1 MEEKEKS
8 AVDAYAKQQYIS
20 DYRISLNFIKLKKQD
35 KKISYA
41 VTTTLPMPE
50 SDEFLKSCT
59 PYWLYYYS
67 LIDENRIKLE
77 NDFDRGLLSCY
88 GTGDNSLR
96 RLSGM
101 SNIQAQQTILH
112 ALFGGEKPDF
122 KHLRDKIYPWA
133 VQHIWELLDIYF
145 ESHKKE
151 IPDEEFNFLKNELKR
166 AQDSI
171 YLKELGDVSIFQPPH
186 LSKPKG
192 NNKSNKRIK
201 ADLESKE
208 AEIEKLK
215 RQLEDSQKENDRLK
229 KELSELKRVIE
240 GLEKSC
246 NDRQSNIDNLSSEL
260 KTVREIAKQKN
271 SELEENKRENEQK
284 IIEEKETILQQIL
297 NSVKEPLYEWQR
309 SLSGAGE
316 KDHARSVWLK
326 KILASLSEIGIGT
339 IVQLDDLLTMR
350 TFAFDEKLHYDD
362 NAVYQNGQPVYAITL
377 GFKLYKDNSFGL
389 SERVLDKAEVMLND
403 KIIGSDKDDAQ

>member
-1 MEEKEKS
+1 MISIGGYCLVMEQATIRCVVFQECQIYKHSKQYCMLYLAAKNLILSTS
-8 AVDAYAKQQYIS
+8 AIK
-20 DYRISLNFIKLKKQD
+20 FI
-35 KKISYA
+35 
-41 VTTTLPMPE
+41 
-50 SDEFLKSCT
+50 
-59 PYWLYYYS
+59 
-67 LIDENRIKLE
+67 
-77 NDFDRGLLSCY
+77 
-88 GTGDNSLR
+88 
-96 RLSGM
+96 
-101 SNIQAQQTILH
+101 
-112 ALFGGEKPDF
+112 
-122 KHLRDKIYPWA
+122 
-133 VQHIWELLDIYF
+133 LLDIYF

-151 IPDEEFNFLKNELKR
+151 IPDEEFNFFKNELKR

-339 IVQLDDLLTMR
+339 IVQLDDPLTIR